1 RDRRRGAR
9 PRGRRRCAGRKG
21 ARHAARAPAAR
32 ARSASPGERSHPRRG
47 GQQRRPPLG
56 RHLFLQPLLR
66 RLLRAGVL
74 APAGGLGMSR
84 NARRMLLALQA
95 LVLGLPLFLGGR
107 QTLAGASASLVVL
120 GLLAVTLRERRRV
133 GAALRGALARVQQV
147 ASNGDVLWITGIPTA
162 SGRASGPFVNPNH
175 FAGWLEMI
183 VPLGLVYAWSVAR
196 RVRRHLVRSIEA
208 GRGIGVRG

>member
-1 RDRRRGAR
+1 
-9 PRGRRRCAGRKG
+9 
-21 ARHAARAPAAR
+21 
-32 ARSASPGERSHPRRG
+32 GERSHARRG
-47 GQQRRPPLG
+47 GQERRPPLG

-107 QTLAGASASLVVL
+107 QTLAAASASLVVL

-133 GAALRGALARVQQV
+133 DGALSAPGIAALAAFGVLALVQQV

-208 GRGIGVRG
+208 GRGIGVRGRRAW